1 MSFNMSALRASV
13 GSIPVRRP
21 LRTVQRPVS
30 ASCMPAFTGLSISGR
45 LSMQSEGKIIPI
57 QCHVCYKLAAL
68 PDHQLG
74 ANPRSAVLFFLRQ

>member
-13 GSIPVRRP
+13 GGIPVRRP

-45 LSMQSEGKIIPI
+45 LSMQSEGDSIST
-57 QCHVCYKLAAL
+57 L
-68 PDHQLG
+68 PC
-74 ANPRSAVLFFLRQ
+74 VLQACCFPWSPT

>member
-13 GSIPVRRP
+13 GGIPVRRP

-45 LSMQSEGKIIPI
+45 LSMQPEGNGISP
-57 QCHVCYKLAAL
+57 L
-68 PDHQLG
+68 PC
-74 ANPRSAVLFFLRQ
+74 VLQAWCFPWSPT